1 MARSRSTFGKM
12 QREQEKRSR
21 ARAKQEKRL
30 ARRDEDQDE
39 DQPEEGSVTTA
50 EDQASILEA
59 LARLHE
65 DLAEGRIPLE
75 IFEARQEELRS
86 SIRID

>member
-21 ARAKQEKRL
+21 AKAKMEKRL
-30 ARRDEDQDE
+30 ARRDEDHA
-39 DQPEEGSVTTA
+39 EEEPSAVTTA
-50 EDQASILEA
+50 EDQASILDA

-65 DLAEGRIPLE
+65 DLAEGRISLE
-75 IFEARQEELRS
+75 TFELRQEELRS

>member
-1 MARSRSTFGKM
+1 M

-30 ARRDEDQDE
+30 AKRDEDE
-39 DQPEEGSVTTA
+39 PEEGAVTTD
-50 EDQASILEA
+50 EDQASILDA
-59 LARLHE
+59 LAQLHE
-65 DLAEGRIPLE
+65 DLAEGRVSLE
-75 IFEARQEELRS
+75 IFEAKQEELRN

>member
-30 ARRDEDQDE
+30 AKRDEE
-39 DQPEEGSVTTA
+39 DGPEEGAVTTA

-59 LARLHE
+59 LAQLHE
-65 DLAEGRIPLE
+65 DLAEGRVSLE
-75 IFEARQEELRS
+75 IFEAKQEELRS

>member
-30 ARRDEDQDE
+30 ARKD
-39 DQPEEGSVTTA
+39 DQPEEDELVTTA
-50 EDQASILEA
+50 EDQASVLEA
-59 LARLHE
+59 LAQLHE
-65 DLAEGRIPLE
+65 DLAEGRISLDM
-75 IFEARQEELRS
+75 FEAKQEELRS
-86 SIRID
+86 SIRVD

>member
-30 ARRDEDQDE
+30 AKRDEDE
-39 DQPEEGSVTTA
+39 PEEGAVTTE
-50 EDQASILEA
+50 EDQASILDA
-59 LARLHE
+59 LAQLHE
-65 DLAEGRIPLE
+65 DLAEGRVSLE
-75 IFEARQEELRS
+75 IFEVKQEELRS

>member
-30 ARRDEDQDE
+30 AKRDE
-39 DQPEEGSVTTA
+39 DQPEDGAVTTA

-65 DLAEGRIPLE
+65 DLAEGRVSLE

-86 SIRID
+86 SIRVD

>member
-21 ARAKQEKRL
+21 ARAKQEKRF
-30 ARRDEDQDE
+30 AKKDEEPDEDAG
-39 DQPEEGSVTTA
+39 PIIV
-50 EDQASILEA
+50 EDQASVLEA

-65 DLAEGRIPLE
+65 DFADGRISLDD
-75 IFEARQEELRS
+75 FEERQEELRS
-86 SIRID
+86 SIRVD

>member
-21 ARAKQEKRL
+21 ARAKQEKRF
-30 ARRDEDQDE
+30 ARREDE
-39 DQPEEGSVTTA
+39 PEEDSGTVTTA

-59 LARLHE
+59 LAQLHE
-65 DLAEGRIPLE
+65 DFAEGRISLDD
-75 IFEARQEELRS
+75 FEERQEELRS
-86 SIRID
+86 SIRVD

>member
-1 MARSRSTFGKM
+1 M

-30 ARRDEDQDE
+30 TRREDGPEDDDET
-39 DQPEEGSVTTA
+39 VTTTP

-59 LARLHE
+59 LAQLHE
-65 DLAEGRIPLE
+65 DLAEGRVSLE

>member
-30 ARRDEDQDE
+30 AKKDE
-39 DQPEEGSVTTA
+39 DQPEEGAAVTTA
-50 EDQASILEA
+50 EDQASILDA
-59 LARLHE
+59 LAQLHE
-65 DLAEGRIPLE
+65 DLAEGRVSLE
-75 IFEARQEELRS
+75 IFEAKQEELRS

>member
-1 MARSRSTFGKM
+1 MARSCSTFGKM

-30 ARRDEDQDE
+30 ARRDEE

-59 LARLHE
+59 LAQLHE
-65 DLAEGRIPLE
+65 DLAEERIPLE

>member
-30 ARRDEDQDE
+30 AKKDE
-39 DQPEEGSVTTA
+39 DQPEEEGAVTTA
-50 EDQASILEA
+50 EDQASILDA
-59 LARLHE
+59 LAQLHE
-65 DLAEGRIPLE
+65 DLAEGRVSLE
-75 IFEARQEELRS
+75 IFEAKQEELRS

>member
-21 ARAKQEKRL
+21 AKAKQEKRF
-30 ARRDEDQDE
+30 AKRDEEPSDD
-39 DQPEEGSVTTA
+39 DGALATV
-50 EDQASILEA
+50 EDQASVLEA

-65 DLAEGRIPLE
+65 DFADGRVSLE
-75 IFEARQEELRS
+75 TFEERQEELRS
-86 SIRID
+86 SIRVD

>member
-30 ARRDEDQDE
+30 AKKDE
-39 DQPEEGSVTTA
+39 DQPEDGAVTTA
-50 EDQASILEA
+50 EDQASILDA
-59 LARLHE
+59 LAQLHE
-65 DLAEGRIPLE
+65 DLAEGRVSLE

>member
-30 ARRDEDQDE
+30 ARRDDE
-39 DQPEEGSVTTA
+39 RPEEDGAATTA

-59 LARLHE
+59 LAQLHE
-65 DLAEGRIPLE
+65 DLAEGRISFDM
-75 IFEARQEELRS
+75 FEVKQEELRS
-86 SIRID
+86 SIRVD

>member
-30 ARRDEDQDE
+30 ARRDEDQ
-39 DQPEEGSVTTA
+39 PEEGAVTTA

-59 LARLHE
+59 LAQLHE

>member
-21 ARAKQEKRL
+21 ARAKQEKRF
-30 ARRDEDQDE
+30 ARKDE
-39 DQPEEGSVTTA
+39 QPEDEEGGEAVAT

-65 DLAEGRIPLE
+65 DFAEGRISFDF
-75 IFEARQEELRS
+75 FEERQEQLRS
-86 SIRID
+86 SIRVD

>member
-30 ARRDEDQDE
+30 ARKDESGEDE
-39 DQPEEGSVTTA
+39 QQSAVATV
-50 EDQASILEA
+50 EDQASLLDA
-59 LARLHE
+59 LARLHD
-65 DLAEGRIPLE
+65 DLAEGRISLDTFDE
-75 IFEARQEELRS
+75 RQEELRN

>member
-21 ARAKQEKRL
+21 ARAKQEKRF
-30 ARRDEDQDE
+30 AKRDEEPTDD
-39 DQPEEGSVTTA
+39 DAPVTTV

-59 LARLHE
+59 LAQLHE
-65 DLAEGRIPLE
+65 DFAEGRIPLE
-75 IFEARQEELRS
+75 TFEERQEELRS
-86 SIRID
+86 SIRVD

>member
-30 ARRDEDQDE
+30 AKRDEE
-39 DQPEEGSVTTA
+39 DQPEEGTVTTA
-50 EDQASILEA
+50 EDQASILDA
-59 LARLHE
+59 LAQLHE
-65 DLAEGRIPLE
+65 DLAEGRVSLE
-75 IFEARQEELRS
+75 IFEAKQEELRN

>member
-30 ARRDEDQDE
+30 ARRDEE

-59 LARLHE
+59 LAQLHE

>member
-1 MARSRSTFGKM
+1 M

-30 ARRDEDQDE
+30 ARRDEE

-59 LARLHE
+59 LAQLHE

>member
-30 ARRDEDQDE
+30 AKRDE
-39 DQPEEGSVTTA
+39 DQPEDGVVTTA

-65 DLAEGRIPLE
+65 DLAEGRVSLE
-75 IFEARQEELRS
+75 TFEERQEELRS
-86 SIRID
+86 SIRVD

>member
-1 MARSRSTFGKM
+1 M

-30 ARRDEDQDE
+30 ARRDEDQPE
-39 DQPEEGSVTTA
+39 EEGSVTTA

-59 LARLHE
+59 LAQLHE

>member
-30 ARRDEDQDE
+30 SRREDGPEDDDET
-39 DQPEEGSVTTA
+39 VTTTP

-65 DLAEGRIPLE
+65 DLAEGRVSLE

>member
-30 ARRDEDQDE
+30 ARRDEDQ
-39 DQPEEGSVTTA
+39 PEEEGAVTTA

>member
-30 ARRDEDQDE
+30 ARRDEEPE
-39 DQPEEGSVTTA
+39 DQESSVATA
-50 EDQASILEA
+50 EDQAGLLDA
-59 LARLHE
+59 LARLHD
-65 DLAEGRIPLE
+65 DLAEGRISLDTFDE
-75 IFEARQEELRS
+75 RQEELRN
-86 SIRID
+86 SIRVD

>member
-30 ARRDEDQDE
+30 AKRDEE
-39 DQPEEGSVTTA
+39 EQPEEGAVSTA
-50 EDQASILEA
+50 EDQASILDA
-59 LARLHE
+59 LAQLHE
-65 DLAEGRIPLE
+65 DLAEGRVSLE
-75 IFEARQEELRS
+75 IFEAKQEELRS

>member
-30 ARRDEDQDE
+30 AKRDEDE
-39 DQPEEGSVTTA
+39 PEEGAVTTA
-50 EDQASILEA
+50 EDQASILDA
-59 LARLHE
+59 LAQLHE
-65 DLAEGRIPLE
+65 DLAEGRVSLE
-75 IFEARQEELRS
+75 IFEAKQEELRN

>member
-30 ARRDEDQDE
+30 AKKDE
-39 DQPEEGSVTTA
+39 DQPEDGEVTTA
-50 EDQASILEA
+50 EDQASILDA
-59 LARLHE
+59 LAQLHE
-65 DLAEGRIPLE
+65 DLAEGRVSLE
-75 IFEARQEELRS
+75 IFEAKQEELRS

>member
-21 ARAKQEKRL
+21 AKAKQEKRL
-30 ARRDEDQDE
+30 AKRDEE
-39 DQPEEGSVTTA
+39 EPEEGAVTTA
-50 EDQASILEA
+50 EDQASILDA
-59 LARLHE
+59 LAQLHE
-65 DLAEGRIPLE
+65 DLAEGRVSLE
-75 IFEARQEELRS
+75 IFEAKQEELRS